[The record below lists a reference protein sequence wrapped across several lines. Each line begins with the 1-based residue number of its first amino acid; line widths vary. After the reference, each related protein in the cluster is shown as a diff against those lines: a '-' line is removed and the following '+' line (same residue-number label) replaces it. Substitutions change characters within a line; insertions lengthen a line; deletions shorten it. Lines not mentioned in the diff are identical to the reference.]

1 MTSAERADQGDEQT
15 PAFAIV
21 LRGYDRDQVDE
32 YLYRH
37 ESWVKDWRQRAS
49 AAEAASNSAQQRVAE
64 LSRQVAHLEKRSFT
78 STPDSF
84 EALGDQVGGI
94 LKAAFDAAE
103 TMRAEAEAEAG
114 QWREKAEDEIKT
126 MTETAQR
133 EVREMRERAKRE
145 IESKRAAL
153 DQEIRRLVERRDSVI
168 THLGSLQRDLSALL
182 GAGAGPPDAVGAG
195 AVVDLRDGQSAEKAA
210 PASQR

>member
-1 MTSAERADQGDEQT
+1 MTTATSADHGEDQT
-15 PAFAIV
+15 PSFAIA

-37 ESWVKDWRQRAS
+37 ESWVKDWRQRATAAEEAS
-49 AAEAASNSAQQRVAE
+49 AAAQERVAE
-64 LSRQVAHLEKRSFT
+64 LSRQVAHLEKRTFT
-78 STPDSF
+78 STPESF

-103 TMRAEAEAEAG
+103 TMRSEAEAETGKMRRTA
-114 QWREKAEDEIKT
+114 QSEIKD
-126 MTETAQR
+126 MTDAAQR
-133 EVREMRERAKRE
+133 EVTAMREKAKRE
-145 IESKRAAL
+145 IEGKRAAL

-182 GAGAGPPDAVGAG
+182 GAGAVDAVSAG
-195 AVVDLRDGQSAEKAA
+195 AVVDLRDGRAAEKAA
-210 PASQR
+210 AAKQS

>member
-1 MTSAERADQGDEQT
+1 MTTARAEHDDDQT

-37 ESWVKDWRQRAS
+37 EAWVKDWRQRAGS
-49 AAEAASNSAQQRVAE
+49 AESTTAAAQKRVAE

-78 STPDSF
+78 STPESF

-103 TMRAEAEAEAG
+103 TMRAEAEADTR
-114 QWREKAEDEIKT
+114 QQREKAQSEIKE
-126 MTETAQR
+126 MTDTAQR
-133 EVREMRERAKRE
+133 EVRELRDKAKRE
-145 IESKRAAL
+145 IESRRAAL
-153 DQEIRRLVERRDSVI
+153 DQEIRGLIERRDSVI

-182 GAGAGPPDAVGAG
+182 GAGAGGGEAA
-195 AVVDLRDGQSAEKAA
+195 AALVDLRDSPAAKKAA
-210 PASQR
+210 ATRR